1 MEFVSECRVSF
12 GCALRYYRW
21 AGTDHLYWERWE
33 WRTAEARER
42 RSLVVGWT
50 TPIGLLVGLVSLLL
64 AHRPPANSEAT
75 WVHVAS
81 GWGAPYAEVQS

>member
-64 AHRPPANSEAT
+64 AHRPPNSEAR